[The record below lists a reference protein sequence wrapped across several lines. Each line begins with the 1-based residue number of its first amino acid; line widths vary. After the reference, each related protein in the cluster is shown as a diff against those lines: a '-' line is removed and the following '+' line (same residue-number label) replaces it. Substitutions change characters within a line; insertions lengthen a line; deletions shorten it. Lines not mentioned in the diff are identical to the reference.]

1 MTPEFSGHFR
11 AWGIDYRLIW
21 MRQALKRMRFEMAA
35 EGDVKN
41 DYQAHS
47 KGYERFL
54 GLMKWGTILSFIAT
68 AIVVLLIAS

>member
-1 MTPEFSGHFR
+1 
-11 AWGIDYRLIW
+11 
-21 MRQALKRMRFEMAA
+21 MAA